1 MASNIQ
7 IVIYDFLP
15 FLSLSFF
22 RKLFFL
28 YQSTQHCCRLER
40 IQNVQ
45 IPDFNGRLKSAI
57 QIHTEKRIRKISL
70 QHTTRLKFR
79 TIDKLIS
86 VYFSSFLLKNIKV
99 YRQKKWKKK
108 NHLECAYGYVIAYRD
123 LPSIRL
129 KWRAVKPCQTKWKL
143 R

>member
-7 IVIYDFLP
+7 IIIYDFLP

-57 QIHTEKRIRKISL
+57 QIGTEKRIRKISL
-70 QHTTRLKFR
+70 QHTTRHKFR
-79 TIDKLIS
+79 TIDKVTS
-86 VYFSSFLLKNIKV
+86 VYFSSFFYV
-99 YRQKKWKKK
+99 DKKEEES

-143 R
+143 W

>member
-7 IVIYDFLP
+7 IVIYDFLS

-28 YQSTQHCCRLER
+28 NQSTQHCCRLER

-57 QIHTEKRIRKISL
+57 QIDTEKRIRNISL

-79 TIDKLIS
+79 TFDKLTS
-86 VYFSSFLLKNIKV
+86 VYFSSFLLKNTKV
-99 YRQKKWKKK
+99 YRQKKIKSPRMCLRLC
-108 NHLECAYGYVIAYRD
+108 NCLSRSALHLLEMEGSQAMPNKVETPVD
-123 LPSIRL
+123 
-129 KWRAVKPCQTKWKL
+129 
-143 R
+143 